1 MSERDELESLR
12 RMAELEAK
20 AGGSSLPKAASKM
33 PASVDWAME
42 LEKQKASEM
51 SPLSR
56 FAMSVGQPMADIER
70 TGRRVLSNAG
80 IGNYGAEDARRDKQL
95 ESPYINQAGRMTGD
109 VLLNM
114 SMPTPDKGGVLRR
127 TLMNLGQG
135 AGYGAATTP
144 EDTESGAAGG
154 AFGSAVGMGANRLL
168 GGLIKPFISQDAK
181 ELAKQGI
188 QPTIGQG
195 IGGFVN
201 TAEQKLKSLPLIG
214 DVLRGSRERAVNEFN
229 EKAIQT
235 AVPGS
240 KGFGDEALTTARKS
254 LGNQYDSVL
263 DKLPNI
269 QVDKSSILQALRGA
283 VNDPALALNNE
294 SKKFVKN
301 YVKDNLINRTGQL
314 NGQTAKKIES
324 DFAAAI
330 ARKATGNAED
340 RATADAMRNVQQ
352 QWRQSLTQAA
362 DAVNPGSGAALRE
375 ADASWRAFI
384 PLDRAGGYRGNQ
396 NAAANEVTGRFT
408 PNSLR
413 RSMEASDQSQFNN
426 ATRSMSGGNSPF
438 EKLNTLTRQG
448 ERVLGDSV
456 PDSGTATRLGWGMMG
471 LGAVGAGTGAV
482 DPSTM
487 LGGAA
492 LALPF
497 YTRTGSKFA
506 MQGVEPL
513 YQAAVKQLSLRG
525 VPTQVL
531 DEALRKYGPEG
542 VISLARSAGVSSQQ

>member
-188 QPTIGQG
+188 QPTIGQS
-195 IGGFVN
+195 IGGAFN
-201 TAEQKLKSLPLIG
+201 TAEQKLKSIPLIG
-214 DVLRGSRERAVNEFN
+214 DVIRNARGRSVNEFN

-240 KGFGDEALTTARKS
+240 KGFGDEALTAARDT
-254 LGNQYDSVL
+254 LGKQYDSVL
-263 DKLPNI
+263 DKLPSI
-269 QVDKSSILQALRGA
+269 QVDKSSIVQALRGA
-283 VNDPALALNNE
+283 VNDPALALNDV
-294 SKKFVKN
+294 SKKFVN
-301 YVKDNLINRTGQL
+301 DYVRNNLINRTSQL

-324 DFAAAI
+324 DFAKAI
-330 ARKATGNAED
+330 ARKATGDAED
-340 RATADAMRNVQQ
+340 RAAAEAMRTVQQ
-352 QWRQSLTQAA
+352 QWRQSLTQSA
-362 DAVNPGSGAALRE
+362 DAVSPGAGAALRE

-384 PLDRAGGYRGNQ
+384 PVDRAGGYRGNQ
-396 NAAANEVTGRFT
+396 NIASNEIPGKFT

-413 RSMEASDQSQFNN
+413 RSLEASDQSQFNN

-438 EKLNTLTRQG
+438 EKLNSLTRQG

-456 PDSGTATRLGWGMMG
+456 PDSGTAARLMM
-471 LGAVGAGTGAV
+471 
-482 DPSTM
+482 
-487 LGGAA
+487 GGAA
-492 LALPF
+492 LGAGTVAGVDPTTMGAGALMTLPM
-497 YTRTGSKFA
+497 YSRAGSKFLS
-506 MQGVEPL
+506 QGIEPM

>member
-1 MSERDELESLR
+1 
-12 RMAELEAK
+12 
-20 AGGSSLPKAASKM
+20 
-33 PASVDWAME
+33 ME

-51 SPLSR
+51 SPISR
-56 FAMSVGQPMADIER
+56 FAMSVGQPMADIAR
-70 TGRRVLSNAG
+70 TGQKVYANVADYVSPKQSNLSDLVL
-80 IGNYGAEDARRDKQL
+80 DRDPSRATQVQKQVEREKQL

-114 SMPTPDKGGVLRR
+114 AMPTPDKGGVLRR

-144 EDTESGAAGG
+144 ENAEGGAVGG
-154 AFGSAVGMGANRLL
+154 AFGSAVGMGFNRLL
-168 GGLIKPFISQDAK
+168 GGAIKPFISQDAK
-181 ELAKQGI
+181 ELAQQGI
-188 QPTIGQG
+188 QPTIGQS
-195 IGGFVN
+195 IGGAFN
-201 TAEQKLKSLPLIG
+201 TAEQKLKSIPFIG
-214 DVLRGSRERAVNEFN
+214 DVIRNSRARSVNEFN

-235 AVPGS
+235 AVPSS
-240 KGFGDEALTTARKS
+240 KGFGDEALTTARKT

-263 DKLPNI
+263 DQLPNI
-269 QVDKSSILQALRGA
+269 QVDKSAILKALRSS
-283 VNDPALALNNE
+283 VDDPALALNKE
-294 SKKFVKN
+294 SKSFVSD
-301 YVKDNLINRTGQL
+301 YVRNNLINRTGQL
-314 NGQTAKKIES
+314 NGQNAKKIES

-340 RATADAMRNVQQ
+340 KATADAMRNVQQ

-375 ADASWRAFI
+375 ADAAWRAFI

-438 EKLNTLTRQG
+438 EKLNSLTRQG

-456 PDSGTATRLGWGMMG
+456 PDSGTAARIMMG
-471 LGAVGAGTGAV
+471 GATVGAGTYAGMDPTTMGA
-482 DPSTM
+482 
-487 LGGAA
+487 GA
-492 LALPF
+492 LMTLPM
-497 YTRTGSKFA
+497 YSRAGSKFLS
-506 MQGVEPL
+506 QGIEPM

>member
-1 MSERDELESLR
+1 
-12 RMAELEAK
+12 
-20 AGGSSLPKAASKM
+20 
-33 PASVDWAME
+33 ME
-42 LEKQKASEM
+42 LEKQKAAEM

-56 FAMSVGQPMADIER
+56 FAMSVGQPMADMARTGEKVFANVADYVSPKQSNLSDLVLDRNPSRAAQVQKQIER
-70 TGRRVLSNAG
+70 
-80 IGNYGAEDARRDKQL
+80 EKQL
-95 ESPYINQAGRMTGD
+95 ESPYINPAGRMTGD

-114 SMPTPDKGGVLRR
+114 AMPTPDKGGVLRR
-127 TLMNLGQG
+127 TLINLGQG

-144 EDTESGAAGG
+144 EDAESGAAGG

-195 IGGFVN
+195 IGGAVN
-201 TAEQKLKSLPLIG
+201 TTEQKLKSLPFVG
-214 DVLRGSRERAVNEFN
+214 DIIRNARARSVNEFN

-240 KGFGDEALTTARKS
+240 KGFGDEALTTARKT

-263 DKLPNI
+263 DQLPNI
-269 QVDKSSILQALRGA
+269 QVDKSAIVQALRGA

-294 SKKFVKN
+294 SKKFVSN
-301 YVKDNLINRTGQL
+301 YVRDNLINRAGQL
-314 NGQTAKKIES
+314 NGQNAKKIES

-362 DAVNPGSGAALRE
+362 DAVNPGAGAALRE
-375 ADASWRAFI
+375 TDAAWRAFI
-384 PLDRAGGYRGNQ
+384 PVDRAGGYRGNQ
-396 NAAANEVTGRFT
+396 NAAANEVTGKFT

-413 RSMEASDQSQFNN
+413 RSIETSDQSQFNN
-426 ATRSMSGGNSPF
+426 ATRAMSGGNSPF
-438 EKLNTLTRQG
+438 QKLNALTRQG

-456 PDSGTATRLGWGMMG
+456 PDSGTAARLMMG
-471 LGAVGAGTGAV
+471 GAAVGAGAYAGV
-482 DPSTM
+482 DPSNMVAGSLLT
-487 LGGAA
+487 
-492 LALPF
+492 LPF
-497 YTRTGSKFA
+497 YSRTGSKFA
-506 MQGVEPL
+506 MQGIEPL
-513 YQAAVKQLSLRG
+513 YEAAVKQLSLRG

-531 DEALRKYGPEG
+531 DEALKKYGPQG

>member
-188 QPTIGQG
+188 QPTIGQS
-195 IGGFVN
+195 IGGAFN
-201 TAEQKLKSLPLIG
+201 TAEQKLKSIPLIG
-214 DVLRGSRERAVNEFN
+214 DVIRNARGRSVNEFN

-240 KGFGDEALTTARKS
+240 KGFGDEALTAARDT
-254 LGNQYDSVL
+254 LGKQYDSVL
-263 DKLPNI
+263 DKVPSI
-269 QVDKSSILQALRGA
+269 QVDKSSIVQALRGA
-283 VNDPALALNNE
+283 VNDPALALNDV
-294 SKKFVKN
+294 SKKFVN
-301 YVKDNLINRTGQL
+301 DYVKNNLINRTSQL

-324 DFAAAI
+324 DFAKAI
-330 ARKATGNAED
+330 ARKATGDAED
-340 RATADAMRNVQQ
+340 RAAAEAMRTVQQ
-352 QWRQSLTQAA
+352 QWRQSLTQSA
-362 DAVNPGSGAALRE
+362 DAVSPGAGAALRE

-384 PLDRAGGYRGNQ
+384 PVDRAGAYRGNQ
-396 NAAANEVTGRFT
+396 NIASNEIPGKFT

-413 RSMEASDQSQFNN
+413 RSLEASDQSQFNN

-438 EKLNTLTRQG
+438 DKLNSLTRQG

-456 PDSGTATRLGWGMMG
+456 PDSGTAARLMM
-471 LGAVGAGTGAV
+471 
-482 DPSTM
+482 
-487 LGGAA
+487 GGAA
-492 LALPF
+492 LGAGTVAGVDPTTMGAGALLTLPM
-497 YTRTGSKFA
+497 YSRGGSKFLS
-506 MQGVEPL
+506 QGVEPL